1 MPMLSKIYLVSVG
14 VADYP
19 GNNMDLQKSANDA
32 RTIAQIYS
40 STKTSEVVLM
50 LDKNATIDGVMDNVG
65 KAYAK
70 AKKDDTVIFFFSGH
84 GAPGAL
90 CFYDGQLQYQRIFDA
105 MKECEATNKFVIAD
119 ACFSGKMR
127 TGKERTRKVNPQNI
141 VFFLS
146 SRTNEVSKE
155 TAFSNGLFTLYLE
168 RGLRGGGPLDHQR
181 AGRRHP
187 DAARQLCRDSG
198 RRGRPRDAGG
208 RPGPQG
214 PRAALPGQP
223 AQQPVRRQEALCGS
237 SGDGGPHPL
246 LRDIRPRRRG
256 RRQ

>member
-1 MPMLSKIYLVSVG
+1 MIKRAFFIILFVLVNTMPMLSKTYLVSVG

-50 LDKNATIDGVMDNVG
+50 LDKNATIDGVMDNVA
-65 KAYAK
+65 KIYAK

-105 MKECEATNKFVIAD
+105 LKECQATNKFVIAD

-127 TGKERTRKVNPQNI
+127 SSTKRTTQYNPQNI

-168 RGLRGGGPLDHQR
+168 RGLRGGADTDKDKVITAKEIYDFVHDGVIEAVDGKQ
-181 AGRRHP
+181 HP
-187 DAARQLCRDSG
+187 VMWGHFD
-198 RRGRPRDAGG
+198 PNT
-208 RPGPQG
+208 
-214 PRAALPGQP
+214 
-223 AQQPVRRQEALCGS
+223 PVIS
-237 SGDGGPHPL
+237 W
-246 LRDIRPRRRG
+246 
-256 RRQ
+256 

>member
-1 MPMLSKIYLVSVG
+1 MIKRVFLFFLFVLANAMPMLSKTYLVSVG

-50 LDKNATIDGVMDNVG
+50 LDKNATIDGVMENVG
-65 KAYAK
+65 KVYAK

-127 TGKERTRKVNPQNI
+127 TGKERARKVNPQNI

-168 RGLRGGGPLDHQR
+168 RGLRGGADVDKDKIITAKEIYDFVHDGVIEAVDGKQ
-181 AGRRHP
+181 HP
-187 DAARQLCRDSG
+187 VMWGNFNPNTPIICW
-198 RRGRPRDAGG
+198 
-208 RPGPQG
+208 
-214 PRAALPGQP
+214 
-223 AQQPVRRQEALCGS
+223 
-237 SGDGGPHPL
+237 
-246 LRDIRPRRRG
+246 
-256 RRQ
+256 

>member
-1 MPMLSKIYLVSVG
+1 MIKRAFLFFLFVIANAMPMLSKIYLVSVG

-168 RGLRGGGPLDHQR
+168 RGLRGGADVDKDKIITAKEIYDFVHDGVIEAVDGKQ
-181 AGRRHP
+181 HP
-187 DAARQLCRDSG
+187 VMWGNFNPNTPIICW
-198 RRGRPRDAGG
+198 
-208 RPGPQG
+208 
-214 PRAALPGQP
+214 
-223 AQQPVRRQEALCGS
+223 
-237 SGDGGPHPL
+237 
-246 LRDIRPRRRG
+246 
-256 RRQ
+256 

>member
-1 MPMLSKIYLVSVG
+1 MIKRAFLFFLFVIANAMPMLSKIYLVSVG

-50 LDKNATIDGVMDNVG
+50 LDKNATIDGVMENVG

-119 ACFSGKMR
+119 AWKS
-127 TGKERTRKVNPQNI
+127 Q
-141 VFFLS
+141 S
-146 SRTNEVSKE
+146 SEHR
-155 TAFSNGLFTLYLE
+155 
-168 RGLRGGGPLDHQR
+168 
-181 AGRRHP
+181 
-187 DAARQLCRDSG
+187 
-198 RRGRPRDAGG
+198 
-208 RPGPQG
+208 
-214 PRAALPGQP
+214 
-223 AQQPVRRQEALCGS
+223 
-237 SGDGGPHPL
+237 L
-246 LRDIRPRRRG
+246 LLVIPY
-256 RRQ
+256 Q